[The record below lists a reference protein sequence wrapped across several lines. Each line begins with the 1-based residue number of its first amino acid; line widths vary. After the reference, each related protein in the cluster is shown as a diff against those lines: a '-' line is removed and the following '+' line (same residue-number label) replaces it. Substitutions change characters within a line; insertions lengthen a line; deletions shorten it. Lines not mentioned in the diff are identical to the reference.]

1 MGYLAMAGR
10 APLRTLPFPR
20 RGPCPQV
27 VPVCNAPP
35 KTRRSPES
43 PSASTESLLELRTH
57 SRNGKG
63 VRCQV
68 HVLLPAGV
76 QETEP
81 AGAPRMGTES
91 RAVPV
96 SRPGGRAGDPHD
108 RLGGG
113 GRWPSLILLIPSWL

>member
-1 MGYLAMAGR
+1 MGYHAMAGR
-10 APLRTLPFPR
+10 ECLRSLPLPR

-43 PSASTESLLELRTH
+43 PSASKESLLELRTH
-57 SRNGKG
+57 SRNGKR

-68 HVLLPAGV
+68 HVLLPAGI

-113 GRWPSLILLIPSWL
+113 GSGPSWILRILS